1 MKGRRGEV
9 QRATSQD
16 DAFCSEWVFFCSHLR
31 ARFIHLAPGLT
42 WWRRQI
48 IYLPFSRKEVM
59 WNLRGRRTSVRSDLS
74 ELHSQQF
81 NRRLLQDDLR
91 GEKRSFGLRA
101 RFGIILMKRLV
112 FPSLR
117 RQSTT
122 APFCSRSWDKRSWWT
137 SGTEDAAELLE
148 LLVCQRHYGALIS
161 WLAPVFG
168 SLGFLELR
176 RSPGIPIHVG
186 WSTGPQ
192 PEVKAA
198 VMREKE
204 RSVYPC
210 PLCAFNHLPSCLPQP
225 CPHNRVLTGAVSRQ
239 RYCDHCGHW
248 G

>member
-1 MKGRRGEV
+1 MKGRRGKV

-16 DAFCSEWVFFCSHLR
+16 DAFRSEWVFFCSHLR

-91 GEKRSFGLRA
+91 GGKRSFGLRA
-101 RFGIILMKRLV
+101 RFRIHPHEEV
-112 FPSLR
+112 SFSSLR

-122 APFCSRSWDKRSWWT
+122 AQPQLRQTK
-137 SGTEDAAELLE
+137 
-148 LLVCQRHYGALIS
+148 LVDEWNRGRRGAVRAPRLSAPLWGSQI
-161 WLAPVFG
+161 LVAPVFG
-168 SLGFLELR
+168 SSGFLELR

-204 RSVYPC
+204 RSVCPC